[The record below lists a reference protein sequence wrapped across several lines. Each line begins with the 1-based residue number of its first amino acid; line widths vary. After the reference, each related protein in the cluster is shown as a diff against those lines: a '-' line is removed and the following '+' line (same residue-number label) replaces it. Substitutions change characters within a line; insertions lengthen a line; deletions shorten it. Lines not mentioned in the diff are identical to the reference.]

1 MAVTRQLPV
10 CAGDAS
16 LKRQA
21 WGALC
26 CSPARAARGLGFPP
40 ASSGKQRA
48 CPGSPKGSFR
58 FSLQMSRRRRSRE
71 TQRGPRRPAHGRRLL
86 AIHRT
91 HPSPLLVFWER
102 RKRPREV
109 AVRHF
114 SESRCELTAFARAWF
129 TGLVLEPQEGTGLPW
144 EGRRDLA
151 PPLWGVSRESPQK
164 AFKRNQ
170 VLLFHLCC
178 FSASDFFAYLT

>member
-1 MAVTRQLPV
+1 MTPTAVTRQLPV
-10 CAGDAS
+10 CAGGAS

-71 TQRGPRRPAHGRRLL
+71 TQRGPRRPTHGRRLL

-102 RKRPREV
+102 RKRPREF
-109 AVRHF
+109 AVRHCHSGF
-114 SESRCELTAFARAWF
+114 ESRCELTAFARAWF
-129 TGLVLEPQEGTGLPW
+129 TGLGVGAGVGAAGRDRAPLGGEEGPGPASV
-144 EGRRDLA
+144 GRFL
-151 PPLWGVSRESPQK
+151 
-164 AFKRNQ
+164 
-170 VLLFHLCC
+170 
-178 FSASDFFAYLT
+178 